1 VFLRPLLL
9 DHHRVGDLS
18 LNPARKAAMPS
29 PLQFLGEEPH
39 EPATQKLVAPTAK
52 VAREI
57 TTQSP
62 AAALT

>member
-1 VFLRPLLL
+1 
-9 DHHRVGDLS
+9 
-18 LNPARKAAMPS
+18 MPS